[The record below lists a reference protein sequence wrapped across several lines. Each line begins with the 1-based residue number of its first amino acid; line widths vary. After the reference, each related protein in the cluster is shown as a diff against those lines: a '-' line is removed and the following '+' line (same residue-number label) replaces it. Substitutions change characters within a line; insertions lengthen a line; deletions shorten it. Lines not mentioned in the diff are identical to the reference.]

1 MIIRKKTNTLA
12 LLFAWRGTI
21 LPKVLPAMLL
31 LSSVSLMLGIGAH
44 YHWFHLPT
52 PPVLGFTIFGIILSL
67 FLGFRNNASYD
78 RWWEG
83 RKLWGQLIATQ
94 RHLIRES
101 QILPNARRELV
112 LRQVIVFTHLLRDRL
127 RYQTAHPELFL
138 EYGQMQ
144 ADQIEAFATHINP
157 PQYALER
164 IQYDLIQ
171 AHRQQEISDISYTHL
186 SNHINT
192 LGMIQ
197 AGCDRIAST
206 PVPFAYSVLLHRA
219 IHSFCIMLPFGLEA
233 ALGLWTPLMVAWLV
247 YMFLGLDML
256 SGQLEDPFGRQD
268 NNLPLDSL
276 VRLVERE
283 TLTAL
288 NAPKLPP
295 AWQAQN
301 GNLT

>member
-12 LLFAWRGTI
+12 LLFAWGGTI
-21 LPKVLPAMLL
+21 FPKVLPAMLL
-31 LSSVSLMLGIGAH
+31 LSSVSLLLGIGAH
-44 YHWFHLPT
+44 NHWFHLPT
-52 PPVLGFTIFGIILSL
+52 PPVVGFTIFGIVLSL

-101 QILPNARRELV
+101 QILPSARRELV
-112 LRQVIVFTHLLRDRL
+112 LRQIIVFTHLLRDRL

-171 AHRQQEISDISYTHL
+171 AHRQQEISDITYTHL
-186 SNHINT
+186 TTHLNT

-206 PVPFAYSVLLHRA
+206 PVPFAYSVLLSPRHPQLL
-219 IHSFCIMLPFGLEA
+219 HYA
-233 ALGLWTPLMVAWLV
+233 ALWLR
-247 YMFLGLDML
+247 
-256 SGQLEDPFGRQD
+256 SRA
-268 NNLPLDSL
+268 
-276 VRLVERE
+276 RLVD
-283 TLTAL
+283 TADGGMAGVYVSRAGYAQRAVRRPIRATRQQPTAGFTR
-288 NAPKLPP
+288 APCRTRNPNR
-295 AWQAQN
+295 AQRRP
-301 GNLT
+301 TSPRMAA